1 MNDLASQAP
10 MIGPVISAVCAVAVV
25 VILPLLA
32 YIQMR
37 RDKDI
42 DRIVARQDDYER
54 KATAHDVAITEVKT
68 ELKAVE
74 NVHLELRD
82 MRSTMLTKSEFDAW
96 TKSFDVVIKA
106 ALNRGRER
114 DRERDDD

>member
-42 DRIVARQDDYER
+42 DRIVARQDDSNAR
-54 KATAHDVAITEVKT
+54 RPPTTS
-68 ELKAVE
+68 
-74 NVHLELRD
+74 
-82 MRSTMLTKSEFDAW
+82 RSRRSRP
-96 TKSFDVVIKA
+96 S
-106 ALNRGRER
+106 
-114 DRERDDD
+114 